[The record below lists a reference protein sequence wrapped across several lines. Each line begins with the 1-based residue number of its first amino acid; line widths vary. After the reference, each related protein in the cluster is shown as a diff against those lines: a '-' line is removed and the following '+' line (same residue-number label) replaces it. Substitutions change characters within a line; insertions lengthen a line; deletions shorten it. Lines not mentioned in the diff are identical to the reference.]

1 MALFS
6 DDKKA
11 AQQMVEG
18 IVQGVSET
26 VSRSISDALAPVFTV
41 FAANVKK
48 SLDSANERQAD
59 SVGQMTR
66 AFMDCLENETKTT
79 FGEMNAAALENARLQ
94 RESIAK
100 EAELVD
106 SIKEAIRAM
115 KETSEAQGAVLAEMR
130 AATSALNEAIT
141 KAATEMK
148 NAVNDASAGMKD
160 ITVGISDKMKGITSE
175 TTEELKGIYES
186 ISSSLKNISE
196 GQAGNLEEL
205 TAVLKHL
212 DDHTREQ
219 KEILEQHQ
227 TSWAE
232 NYVKADEEINKNS
245 EALLSQMSRSAKSMT
260 TYTTALNEVADSM
273 KIQLPSF
280 EENLTKTINDIFAV
294 LDKQLAEVAVT
305 LGKTAEEVNSAA
317 ERLPKAL
324 RGIV

>member
-6 DDKKA
+6 DDKKVQ
-11 AQQMVEG
+11 QQMTEA
-18 IVQGVSET
+18 IIQGVADTVARAISE
-26 VSRSISDALAPVFTV
+26 SLAPVFTV

-48 SLDSANERQAD
+48 SLDSANERQSD
-59 SVGQMTR
+59 SVNQMTR
-66 AFMDCLENETKTT
+66 AFMETLETETKGT
-79 FGEMNAAALENARLQ
+79 FGDMNAAALENARLQ
-94 RESIAK
+94 RESIEK

-106 SIKEAIRAM
+106 SIKDAVAAM
-115 KETSEAQGAVLAEMR
+115 KETSEAQGAVLQEMR
-130 AATSALNEAIT
+130 AATAGLNECIT
-141 KAATEMK
+141 KAAEEMRT
-148 NAVNDASAGMKD
+148 AVNEASSGMKD
-160 ITVGISDKMKGITSE
+160 VTVGISDKMKGITSE
-175 TTEELKGIYES
+175 TTEELKGIYAS
-186 ISSSLKNISE
+186 ISDSLKNISE

-219 KEILEQHQ
+219 KEILENHQ
-227 TSWAE
+227 TTWAE
-232 NYVKADEEINKNS
+232 NYVKADEEINKSS

-280 EENLTKTINDIFAV
+280 EENLTKTINDIFEV
-294 LDKQLAEVAVT
+294 LDKQLAEVAET

>member
-1 MALFS
+1 MALFQ
-6 DDKKA
+6 DDNKA
-11 AQQMVEG
+11 KQQIIEG

-26 VSRSISDALAPVFTV
+26 IARSINDALAPVFTV

-59 SVGQMTR
+59 SVERMTR
-66 AFMDCLENETKTT
+66 SFMDALENETKST

-94 RESIAK
+94 KDSIEK

-106 SIKEAIRAM
+106 SIKEAVKAM
-115 KETSEAQGAVLAEMR
+115 KETSEAQGAVLQEMR
-130 AATSALNEAIT
+130 SATAGLNECIT
-141 KAATEMK
+141 RAAEEMK
-148 NAVNDASAGMKD
+148 TAVADASSGMKD
-160 ITVGISDKMKGITSE
+160 ITVGVSDKMKGITSD
-175 TTEELKGIYES
+175 TTSELKGIYES

-219 KEILEQHQ
+219 KEILAQHQ

-232 NYVKADEEINKNS
+232 NYVKADEELNKNS

-280 EENLTKTINDIFAV
+280 EDNLTKTINDIFEV
-294 LDKQLAEVAVT
+294 LDKQLAEVAET